1 MACESVRSVYVLPW
15 FRVLSLIE
23 DNMPLTRIQFSV
35 DSKLFVIGQVS
46 SSNVQINVAEF
57 GSVTNAVMSPIRESE
72 TKPKIVEFA
81 VTTATTEAKTSYN
94 YKFFP
99 VHNKFSP
106 FCEVKLM
113 KLDQRWVLFDVQ
125 RTLANCPSTSSV
137 LDPCP
142 LQLKHMSHLFIP
154 QWHHLGLQ
162 CSLAHFSSFPTLLKW
177 VMHMTDTVV
186 VSLLIRQ
193 LAQLCMR
200 RTLQSSA

>member
-1 MACESVRSVYVLPW
+1 
-15 FRVLSLIE
+15 
-23 DNMPLTRIQFSV
+23 MPLTRIQFSV

-113 KLDQRWVLFDVQ
+113 KLDQR
-125 RTLANCPSTSSV
+125 
-137 LDPCP
+137 
-142 LQLKHMSHLFIP
+142 
-154 QWHHLGLQ
+154 
-162 CSLAHFSSFPTLLKW
+162 
-177 VMHMTDTVV
+177 
-186 VSLLIRQ
+186 
-193 LAQLCMR
+193 
-200 RTLQSSA
+200 

>member
-57 GSVTNAVMSPIRESE
+57 GSVTNAIMSPIRESE

-113 KLDQRWVLFDVQ
+113 KFDQRWVLFDVQ

-137 LDPCP
+137 LVVIAHCNWNTCHTC
-142 LQLKHMSHLFIP
+142 LSHNDIILD
-154 QWHHLGLQ
+154 
-162 CSLAHFSSFPTLLKW
+162 CSVHWPTSLHFLHYWSEWCIWPTRW
-177 VMHMTDTVV
+177 
-186 VSLLIRQ
+186 
-193 LAQLCMR
+193 
-200 RTLQSSA
+200 